1 MNWSKKII
9 TENVTQLMWIGGRGS
24 KNQNPSNMKTKLL
37 LKKQSNFFLSLKKIF
52 VNFIL
57 INFYLFNLS
66 CFRLYEIVLIFK
78 TEIKFLKKFH
88 H

>member
-1 MNWSKKII
+1 
-9 TENVTQLMWIGGRGS
+9 VTQLMWIGGRGS

-37 LKKQSNFFLSLKKIF
+37 LKKQSNFSSLKKIF

>member
-1 MNWSKKII
+1 M
-9 TENVTQLMWIGGRGS
+9 TQLMWIGGRGS

-37 LKKQSNFFLSLKKIF
+37 LKKQSNFSSLKKIF